1 MSRAGLGRRAHAG
14 ARALD
19 QWVRNKHGQA
29 RQWQARTFRPRPG
42 TRAACQKRR
51 CRPVRRPRS
60 ATATVPASASPC
72 RLRSQQGRA
81 QTHRGQTYSSAHR
94 KAPLRRTAGPAVCE
108 LAACERGSCEGK
120 GGGQGAKRAFS
131 SKHLTN
137 AEAFGPG
144 SPGGTRSDSLSVVL
158 GRSTLPAEACARVRV
173 SGSEGSKKQCA
184 CQRERRQQEAKP
196 MQTKQ

>member
-1 MSRAGLGRRAHAG
+1 MQAHVRSISGSETNTDRQGSGRPGPSALALERERLAKNVAAGLFGGRAQPR
-14 ARALD
+14 
-19 QWVRNKHGQA
+19 
-29 RQWQARTFRPRPG
+29 RQFRRVPA
-42 TRAACQKRR
+42 RAACAVSKGGH
-51 CRPVRRPRS
+51 RP
-60 ATATVPASASPC
+60 T
-72 RLRSQQGRA
+72 
-81 QTHRGQTYSSAHR
+81 GQTYSSAHR